1 MKIRKIETS
10 DLTAVYAMVKGLA
23 QFEKAS
29 EKVVIDVAT
38 YEQLLSE
45 GLYDGHVAEIEHK
58 VVGMVI
64 YYPMFSTWTG
74 KLLYLE
80 DFYVLPSAR
89 GMGIG
94 QQLFDAYLA
103 TARASDCKG
112 AKWQVLDWNKD
123 AIRFYERNDAIIE
136 TEWYNGR
143 LYF

>member
-1 MKIRKIETS
+1 
-10 DLTAVYAMVKGLA
+10 MVKGLA